1 VIRDRSPPERPE
13 IVPCHLIATFLVNP
27 FPGLIALGHPADA
40 QQK

>member
-1 VIRDRSPPERPE
+1 
-13 IVPCHLIATFLVNP
+13 LIATFLVNP